1 MIGFSPAKINLGLHV
16 LFKRDDGYH
25 EIETIFYPVP
35 WFDAVEIISAPQLTL
50 HLSGMPI
57 PGNPDDNLCMKAYRL
72 VKQDFPDLPAVAIYL
87 HKTIPPGAG
96 LGGGSANAATVLQL
110 LNLKFALQLTPAQL
124 QSYAQQLGSDCA
136 FFLQHQPCYA
146 TGRGEQ
152 LEPITLKLDDYALLL
167 VCPSMAV
174 STSWAYQ
181 HIQPLASRT
190 SLKSLIQLPV
200 EAWKNHLV
208 NDFETPVFAQFPV
221 LREIKQQLYALGA
234 CYASLSGS
242 GAALFGIFK
251 KGTIP
256 QSLPFSDAITR
267 VCTP

>member
-35 WFDAVEIISAPQLTL
+35 WFDAVEIISASQLSL
-50 HLSGMPI
+50 HLSGLSI

-72 VKQDFPDLPAVAIYL
+72 IKQDFPDLSPLEIYL

-96 LGGGSANAATVLQL
+96 LGGGSANAAILLQL
-110 LNLKFALQLTPAQL
+110 LNLKFALHLTPAKLQL
-124 QSYAQQLGSDCA
+124 YAQQLGSDCA

-152 LEPITLKLDDYALLL
+152 LSPLELNLAGYELLI
-167 VCPSMAV
+167 VCPPLSV
-174 STSWAYQ
+174 PTSWAYQ
-181 HIQPLASRT
+181 HIQPMTPRT
-190 SLKSLIQLPV
+190 TLKSLIQLPV
-200 EAWKNHLV
+200 EAWKDHLL
-208 NDFETPVFAQFPV
+208 NDFETPVFAQFPL

-242 GAALFGIFK
+242 GSALFGIFK

-256 QSLPFSDAITR
+256 QSLPFPDAITKA
-267 VCTP
+267 CAL